1 MDYVQYEEL
10 LRPHM
15 LLFGWLY
22 GIAAVIFAVVF
33 LFLTIKLLRKPKRW
47 RRKMD
52 MLDFIPL
59 AMCLVCIIAGSVS
72 VWRYNYDI
80 KNQAYIVY
88 EGKFTFMPT
97 GSGDIIFIP
106 DRSGVKLEIA
116 KGDWRLI
123 NDGVYSGTVIYS
135 ERSKVVVDCSV
146 AEDCFTCTSHL
157 NVMHFRTA
165 APEGAAVF

>member
-10 LRPHM
+10 LRPRM
-15 LLFGWLY
+15 LLLGWIFGILAV
-22 GIAAVIFAVVF
+22 GLAVIFLCA
-33 LFLTIKLLRKPKRW
+33 TIKLLRKPKRW

-52 MLDFIPL
+52 IFDFIPL
-59 AMCLVCIIAGSVS
+59 ALCLFSLIMGSVTVS
-72 VWRYNYDI
+72 QYNYDI

-123 NDGVYSGTVIYS
+123 DDGIYSGTVVYS
-135 ERSKVVVDCSV
+135 ERSKVVVDCIV
-146 AEDCFTCTSHL
+146 DED
-157 NVMHFRTA
+157 
-165 APEGAAVF
+165 